1 MFDFSVVMCSIRRIE
16 HKFENSLQICM
27 TGVAVNLNTLFL
39 KEITL
44 TSLFHGASFLQDHPT
59 TVRVKD
65 ASSTSK
71 KNYLSS
77 PNLNYHHSINVMISV
92 LMAPQEQSVTA

>member
-1 MFDFSVVMCSIRRIE
+1 MYIYKKSVFRFFCSYV
-16 HKFENSLQICM
+16 HKFENALQICM

-59 TVRVKD
+59 TVRAKD
-65 ASSTSK
+65 ASSTSRK
-71 KNYLSS
+71 IT
-77 PNLNYHHSINVMISV
+77 YH
-92 LMAPQEQSVTA
+92 LPT

>member
-1 MFDFSVVMCSIRRIE
+1 MYIYIYKKSVFRFFCSFV
-16 HKFENSLQICM
+16 HKFENTLQICM

-59 TVRVKD
+59 TARGKD

-71 KNYLSS
+71 KNYLSY
-77 PNLNYHHSINVMISV
+77 PDLNYHH
-92 LMAPQEQSVTA
+92 Q